1 MFYYISGKAGLK
13 GDNFVVVDAGGV
25 GYKIYTSVLDIEKI
39 KLDADIKMYTY
50 TYIRED
56 MFDIYGFLSE
66 SELSLFEKLLS
77 VSGVGPKAA
86 ISVLSVASADKIA
99 LAIVTGDTDIIKK
112 ASGVGAKVAS
122 RIVLELKDKLS
133 NASIASDGA
142 KELVSSVVTGKM
154 SATGEAIE
162 ALVTLGYSQAEAK
175 SALSGIDMTMDIELI
190 IKQALMKLMR

>member
-25 GYKIYTSVLDIEKI
+25 GYKVYTSVLNIEKI
-39 KLDADIKMYTY
+39 KLDTDIKMYTY

-66 SELSLFEKLLS
+66 SELELFEKLLS

-86 ISVLSVASADKIA
+86 ISVLSVATHDKIA
-99 LAIVTGDTDIIKK
+99 LAIVTGDTDLIKK
-112 ASGVGAKVAS
+112 ANGVGPKAAS

-133 NASIASDGA
+133 NTAIASDGA
-142 KELVSSVVTGKM
+142 KELAASATVGKM

-162 ALVTLGYSQAEAK
+162 ALVTLGYSAVEAK

>member
-133 NASIASDGA
+133 NAAIASDGA

>member
-1 MFYYISGKAGLK
+1 MFYYISGKAGLV

-25 GYKIYTSVLDIEKI
+25 GYKIYTSVLNIEKI
-39 KLDADIKMYTY
+39 RLEESIKMYTY

-66 SELSLFEKLLS
+66 GELDLFEKLLS

-86 ISVLSVASADKIA
+86 ISVLSVATADKIA
-99 LAIVTGDTDIIKK
+99 LAIVTGDTDLIKK
-112 ASGVGAKVAS
+112 ANGVGPKAAS

-133 NASIASDGA
+133 NAAIASDGA
-142 KELVSSVVTGKM
+142 KELVTQVVTGGM